1 MAAIIIIAT
10 QLRLQKYIFFQL
22 ERLDKN
28 TYYLVSINKNPP
40 HKPNS
45 PWGGR
50 RQWLA
55 AGRDASKMPCAE
67 DTLHALR
74 LKVTVSH
81 LQPHAMG

>member
-1 MAAIIIIAT
+1 MFNYVVMDI
-10 QLRLQKYIFFQL
+10 LDEFGSVDNFDVLQSSHIMKIRQHRNVWLF
-22 ERLDKN
+22 
-28 TYYLVSINKNPP
+28 S
-40 HKPNS
+40 
-45 PWGGR
+45 R

-55 AGRDASKMPCAE
+55 ARRDASKMPCAE